1 MNFYDKF
8 TPEGSRDIL
17 FEDCVARQKTQNT
30 IMESLY
36 TRGFRPVTT
45 PAMEFYDLFGVNR
58 YFSQESMYKLVDA
71 QGRILVLRPDST
83 IPIARLTATK
93 LQNEPYPIRLCY
105 CQTAYRAAPSLR
117 GQLSEIAQCGAELVG
132 CGGAKADLEMLLTAA
147 DCLRACNAKPFTLE
161 IGHIGIFKALI
172 DELDASTLQKEEIR
186 QLIEAKND
194 TALSGLLEDLP
205 ISPASRAL
213 NRLPRLFGGADVFV
227 QAAGLSQSAAF
238 QAALQELEQLYR
250 RIMQADP
257 AAQVLVDFG
266 LVNQAEY
273 YTGVVFRGYLPGV
286 GQPVLSGGR
295 YDRLLNDF
303 GLQKPAIGFAIQL
316 DAVAGYL
323 QQTQPQRPTPPA
335 ALVYWTQE
343 QSARGF
349 AFLKQ
354 LRKQGLFCES
364 SLAESREEAEAYARA
379 RGIRRLYVVEEQI
392 TEVLIGGEPL

>member
-1 MNFYDKF
+1 M
-8 TPEGSRDIL
+8 
-17 FEDCVARQKTQNT
+17 
-30 IMESLY
+30 
-36 TRGFRPVTT
+36 
-45 PAMEFYDLFGVNR
+45 
-58 YFSQESMYKLVDA
+58 
-71 QGRILVLRPDST
+71 
-83 IPIARLTATK
+83 
-93 LQNEPYPIRLCY
+93 
-105 CQTAYRAAPSLR
+105 
-117 GQLSEIAQCGAELVG
+117 
-132 CGGAKADLEMLLTAA
+132 
-147 DCLRACNAKPFTLE
+147 
-161 IGHIGIFKALI
+161 
-172 DELDASTLQKEEIR
+172 
-186 QLIEAKND
+186 
-194 TALSGLLEDLP
+194 
-205 ISPASRAL
+205 
-213 NRLPRLFGGADVFV
+213 FV
-227 QAAGLSQSAAF
+227 QAADLSQSAAF
-238 QAALQELEQLYR
+238 QAALQELEQLYH

-257 AAQVLVDFG
+257 AAQVLVDVG

-392 TEVLIGGEPL
+392 TEVLIGGGPL

>member
-132 CGGAKADLEMLLTAA
+132 CGGAKADLEML
-147 DCLRACNAKPFTLE
+147 CKMILE
-161 IGHIGIFKALI
+161 
-172 DELDASTLQKEEIR
+172 
-186 QLIEAKND
+186 
-194 TALSGLLEDLP
+194 
-205 ISPASRAL
+205 
-213 NRLPRLFGGADVFV
+213 
-227 QAAGLSQSAAF
+227 
-238 QAALQELEQLYR
+238 
-250 RIMQADP
+250 
-257 AAQVLVDFG
+257 
-266 LVNQAEY
+266 
-273 YTGVVFRGYLPGV
+273 
-286 GQPVLSGGR
+286 
-295 YDRLLNDF
+295 
-303 GLQKPAIGFAIQL
+303 
-316 DAVAGYL
+316 
-323 QQTQPQRPTPPA
+323 
-335 ALVYWTQE
+335 
-343 QSARGF
+343 
-349 AFLKQ
+349 
-354 LRKQGLFCES
+354 
-364 SLAESREEAEAYARA
+364 
-379 RGIRRLYVVEEQI
+379 
-392 TEVLIGGEPL
+392 

>member
-1 MNFYDKF
+1 MCSCKQRTFPKV
-8 TPEGSRDIL
+8 PR
-17 FEDCVARQKTQNT
+17 
-30 IMESLY
+30 
-36 TRGFRPVTT
+36 
-45 PAMEFYDLFGVNR
+45 
-58 YFSQESMYKLVDA
+58 
-71 QGRILVLRPDST
+71 
-83 IPIARLTATK
+83 
-93 LQNEPYPIRLCY
+93 
-105 CQTAYRAAPSLR
+105 
-117 GQLSEIAQCGAELVG
+117 
-132 CGGAKADLEMLLTAA
+132 
-147 DCLRACNAKPFTLE
+147 
-161 IGHIGIFKALI
+161 FK
-172 DELDASTLQKEEIR
+172 
-186 QLIEAKND
+186 
-194 TALSGLLEDLP
+194 
-205 ISPASRAL
+205 
-213 NRLPRLFGGADVFV
+213 
-227 QAAGLSQSAAF
+227 
-238 QAALQELEQLYR
+238 AALQELERLYR

-257 AAQVLVDFG
+257 AVQVLVDFG

-392 TEVLIGGEPL
+392 TEVLIGGSRYDDKAAADRPDQRTAGKRYGNTTRTGWAGLPKPSSQKGAG

>member
-1 MNFYDKF
+1 
-8 TPEGSRDIL
+8 
-17 FEDCVARQKTQNT
+17 
-30 IMESLY
+30 MESLY

-117 GQLSEIAQCGAELVG
+117 GQLRDRPMRCRTGRLRRRQSRSGNV
-132 CGGAKADLEMLLTAA
+132 ADGSGLPEPAMQSLLPWKLATSASSK
-147 DCLRACNAKPFTLE
+147 RSSMNWTLPLC
-161 IGHIGIFKALI
+161 K
-172 DELDASTLQKEEIR
+172 KEEIR

-213 NRLPRLFGGADVFV
+213 NRLPRLFGGRRCVPCKQRTFPKV
-227 QAAGLSQSAAF
+227 PRF
-238 QAALQELEQLYR
+238 KAALQELERLYR

-257 AAQVLVDFG
+257 AVQVLVDFG

-349 AFLKQ
+349 AF
-354 LRKQGLFCES
+354 
-364 SLAESREEAEAYARA
+364 
-379 RGIRRLYVVEEQI
+379 
-392 TEVLIGGEPL
+392 